1 MSVQFFQRFAIV
13 QISRN
18 VKKLK
23 KENQT
28 DLTLKLS
35 IILLW
40 MGGSSFSYI
49 YTNRRK
55 LLPDL
60 MDRMWQD
67 NWHQWGT

>member
-1 MSVQFFQRFAIV
+1 MSVKLFQRFAIV

-35 IILLW
+35 IILL
-40 MGGSSFSYI
+40 
-49 YTNRRK
+49 
-55 LLPDL
+55 
-60 MDRMWQD
+60 
-67 NWHQWGT
+67 